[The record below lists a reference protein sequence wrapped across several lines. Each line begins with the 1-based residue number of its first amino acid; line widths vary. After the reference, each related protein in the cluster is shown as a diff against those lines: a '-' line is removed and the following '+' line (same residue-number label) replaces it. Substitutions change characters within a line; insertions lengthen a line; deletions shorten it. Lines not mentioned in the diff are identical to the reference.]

1 MTRRELFL
9 LVTRLLVPIMGGKFL
24 AGCQWLNTNRSF
36 HSQLA
41 YLIAYLLFDST
52 IPPHSRGEIK
62 RHLQKTITGSL
73 EKQIENDILSRIPAI
88 NFEDLPAEDKRVT
101 FEKILPQLLKH
112 QEILDIVDHYL
123 GEERV
128 LEYLDYP
135 DLPGA
140 YGECGWLLIEGTVWD
155 RYYPHS
161 GS

>member
-9 LVTRLLVPIMGGKFL
+9 LVTRLLVVIMGGKCL
-24 AGCQWLNTNRSF
+24 AGCQWLSTNRSF
-36 HSQLA
+36 QSQLA

-52 IPPHSRGEIK
+52 IPSHSTGEIK
-62 RHLQKTITGSL
+62 RHLQKTITGSR
-73 EKQIENDILSRIPAI
+73 EKQIENDILSKIPSI
-88 NFEDLPAEDKRVT
+88 NFETLPAEDKRAT
-101 FEKILPQLLKH
+101 FEKILPQLLKY

-135 DLPGA
+135 DLPGE

-155 RYYPHS
+155 RYYPSS